1 LDLQQYFDLYSD
13 ALRHGLM
20 IRPALLT
27 RGATLSASIGV
38 QNGVIPVSALSI
50 QEKYNLMGEGYDHG
64 EML

>member
-1 LDLQQYFDLYSD
+1 
-13 ALRHGLM
+13 M